1 MKRLQVKERE
11 ASGQP
16 PLTRMGQNAGK
27 QGQQRGQQRGRAD
40 KRGARGSHSSS
51 HFSPAMIRGGGGG
64 PNSGRGHQED
74 QNRWVHLVGMLKKK
88 ELLPVVAFTFSKKR
102 CEENATS
109 MPNTDLCSAK
119 EKSEIHIVIER
130 GLTRLNGRF
139 C

>member
-1 MKRLQVKERE
+1 M
-11 ASGQP
+11 
-16 PLTRMGQNAGK
+16 T
-27 QGQQRGQQRGRAD
+27 
-40 KRGARGSHSSS
+40 
-51 HFSPAMIRGGGGG
+51 RGGGGG

-130 GLTRLNGRF
+130 SLTRLNGKLECNPLLAFKTQCSRLQKRVDP
-139 C
+139 